1 MSDRVHQN
9 PNLIYSVGTQVVAL
23 RNIAAE
29 GGRILHPRG
38 SVGVVVRSPA
48 DLNHSYRVR
57 FLDGFEEPLRRD
69 ELTMLAQYK
78 EGEIGD
84 SQVTAQGSDLFARV
98 IYRCVVGS
106 RAFGLEGEDSDTDY
120 RGIYLPRA
128 DLHWSLY
135 GVPEQ
140 IDREETQEQY
150 WELQRFLVLALKANP
165 NVLECLYTPLVE
177 KITPLGEELLQMR
190 SSFLSRLVFQTY
202 NGLLF
207 VTISGAHLYGF
218 PSPDSDFDL
227 RGVHLLT
234 LADVVGLNVRHETVE
249 KSGIHDGL
257 EIDLVTHDAKKFFGL
272 MLTGIHLMR
281 SGEVEANLVRLNET
295 ADLPYIPDLIARKVG
310 GAEQSCLEQAD
321 LEFHEREYQRLT
333 TVLKQAFEASHLP
346 ETARG
351 AAAMNDLLVRIR
363 LNK

>member
-1 MSDRVHQN
+1 MTDRVHQN

-23 RNIAAE
+23 RNITAE

-78 EGEIGD
+78 EGEIGN
-84 SQVTAQGSDLFARV
+84 SQMTAQGSDLFARV

-202 NGLLF
+202 NGYVASQF
-207 VTISGAHLYGF
+207 
-218 PSPDSDFDL
+218 
-227 RGVHLLT
+227 
-234 LADVVGLNVRHETVE
+234 
-249 KSGIHDGL
+249 
-257 EIDLVTHDAKKFFGL
+257 KK
-272 MLTGIHLMR
+272 M
-281 SGEVEANLVRLNET
+281 
-295 ADLPYIPDLIARKVG
+295 
-310 GAEQSCLEQAD
+310 QAD
-321 LEFHEREYQRLT
+321 LRNQGEVKWKHVMHLIRLLVSGISVLRHGFVPIRVDEHREQLLAVKRGEVAWEETEKWRLSLHREFDQAVLQTNLPERPDYQRANLF
-333 TVLKQAFEASHLP
+333 LLQARRLALHEELP
-346 ETARG
+346 
-351 AAAMNDLLVRIR
+351 
-363 LNK
+363 